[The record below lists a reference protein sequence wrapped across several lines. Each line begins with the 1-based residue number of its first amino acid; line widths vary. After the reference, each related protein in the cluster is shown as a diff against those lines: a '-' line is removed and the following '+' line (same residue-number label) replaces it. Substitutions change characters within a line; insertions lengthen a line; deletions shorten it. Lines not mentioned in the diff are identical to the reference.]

1 MIEDTA
7 VPFPYNVILGR
18 DTALPCPD
26 FGNINNSDTT
36 GFDMTDR
43 LGVWSTGLQLH
54 SFETGI
60 SFGARVF
67 ISITKLT
74 QVVASLILELFRVA
88 VETSAEF

>member
-1 MIEDTA
+1 MLFWVGKRPA
-7 VPFPYNVILGR
+7 R
-18 DTALPCPD
+18 CPD

-60 SFGARVF
+60 SFGARVSRGIATF
-67 ISITKLT
+67 R
-74 QVVASLILELFRVA
+74 QVVASLILELL
-88 VETSAEF
+88 E